1 MIVTKNE
8 EHTFW
13 LLKILVE
20 IVTKKYHTKTMSG
33 LITDI
38 AVLRELLKQRAP
50 EVVEHLDQCG
60 LPFAVITTKWLV
72 CMFAEVLPI
81 ETVLRVW
88 DCLLFEGSK
97 VRI

>member
-1 MIVTKNE
+1 
-8 EHTFW
+8 
-13 LLKILVE
+13 
-20 IVTKKYHTKTMSG
+20 MSG

-38 AVLRELLKQRAP
+38 AVLRELLKERAP
-50 EVVEHLDQCG
+50 DIVDHLDRCG

-88 DCLLFEGSK
+88 DCLFFEGSK
-97 VRI
+97 VSARFVLEAAPKLPLTEFSIGRYCSGWD